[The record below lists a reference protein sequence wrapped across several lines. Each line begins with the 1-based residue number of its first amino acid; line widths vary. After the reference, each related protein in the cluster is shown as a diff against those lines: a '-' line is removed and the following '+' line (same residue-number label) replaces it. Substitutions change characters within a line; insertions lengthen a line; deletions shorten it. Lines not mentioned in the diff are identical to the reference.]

1 MAVVVAPA
9 MTRTA
14 HSSGRRPRHY
24 GHCRAVVKL
33 SVYRSEKRN
42 EEGELV
48 AEKGWK
54 AIGKGQLR
62 LMCSEGVHFV
72 EFRPEVSEGSNNQD
86 PEEEMSGKTR
96 FGRPVLS
103 ATLRAD
109 TKFDRTKNKVQVN
122 LRSLDA
128 AGSAI
133 YARYNMSL
141 PSETTAESFVQLA
154 SASLPPA

>member
-1 MAVVVAPA
+1 MLAD
-9 MTRTA
+9 
-14 HSSGRRPRHY
+14 
-24 GHCRAVVKL
+24 
-33 SVYRSEKRN
+33 
-42 EEGELV
+42 
-48 AEKGWK
+48 
-54 AIGKGQLR
+54 
-62 LMCSEGVHFV
+62 EGVHFL
-72 EFRPEVSEGSNNQD
+72 EFRPEVSEGSSTAE

-103 ATLRAD
+103 ASLRAD

-141 PSETTAESFVQLA
+141 ASEATAESFVQLA
-154 SASLPPA
+154 SASLPSA